1 MAALDFHPQ
10 LRPNF
15 FSKIYRFFPKQG
27 ALGVNS
33 RWISWKSRNVLSLN
47 TKMLVPSHSMIIS
60 GATLGMNKKCMNDI
74 TTPPD
79 SPMLL
84 SRSFVTRL
92 LRVKRFKALTR
103 APPQAR
109 SKSLPPTESQKNAI
123 NYPKAFP
130 TALRSTCQSSIADHC
145 SMKASGV
152 FEDNHK
158 TINSKQK
165 NISTNS

>member
-1 MAALDFHPQ
+1 
-10 LRPNF
+10 
-15 FSKIYRFFPKQG
+15 
-27 ALGVNS
+27 
-33 RWISWKSRNVLSLN
+33 
-47 TKMLVPSHSMIIS
+47 
-60 GATLGMNKKCMNDI
+60 MNKSVSDI

-109 SKSLPPTESQKNAI
+109 SKSLPPTASQKNAI

-130 TALRSTCQSSIADHC
+130 AALRSTCQSSIADHC

-165 NISTNS
+165 SVSTNHKSEVQLSKMLEYWLLPAFAAYDANLPK